1 MCKKWGLL
9 NAAPVRLL
17 RIKMHLPPNR
27 KKWLTNV
34 KKGHFLAS
42 NTRVLFSNLCST
54 YKWFEK
60 GGTYFWVK
68 SFSISKEAFVNGIT
82 PCWRANI
89 KQLLQN
95 RKSLSNLWSIKVNFA
110 TRVEHTIF
118 EKRTLK
124 VELEK
129 NIIHDVENIALRVIC
144 GFYEGVIKWK
154 YFLQ

>member
-1 MCKKWGLL
+1 MLLLSVFRGLKCTC
-9 NAAPVRLL
+9 R
-17 RIKMHLPPNR
+17 RIAKSGSTVN
-27 KKWLTNV
+27 NV
-34 KKGHFLAS
+34 KKALFSFEHHRLP
-42 NTRVLFSNLCST
+42 FSNLCST

-118 EKRTLK
+118 QKRTLK
-124 VELEK
+124 VMLEK
-129 NIIHDVENIALRVIC
+129 NIIHDVKNNALRVIC

-154 YFLQ
+154 YF

>member
-1 MCKKWGLL
+1 MLLLSVFWGLKCTC
-9 NAAPVRLL
+9 R
-17 RIKMHLPPNR
+17 RIAKSGSTDN
-27 KKWLTNV
+27 NV
-34 KKGHFLAS
+34 KKA
-42 NTRVLFSNLCST
+42 LFSFEHQSTIFHFRST
-54 YKWFEK
+54 YKWFKE

-110 TRVEHTIF
+110 SSKHTIF
-118 EKRTLK
+118 QKRTFK

-129 NIIHDVENIALRVIC
+129 FIIHDVENILHCLWFAVPM
-144 GFYEGVIKWK
+144 KA
-154 YFLQ
+154 